1 MIEYHN
7 SRPLRIIGPMREVL
21 TRDNL
26 PPRDTTR
33 WVASRKAQ
41 VVAAVEG
48 GLITIEE
55 AMARYDLS
63 LEEFYSWQRAMD
75 RGGVSGLRVAAAQRG
90 RVERHRAAGAPG
102 GRCDLPLGAGAVE
115 RIPHRRPGVA
125 A

>member
-90 RVERHRAAGAPG
+90 RAERHHHAAS
-102 GRCDLPLGAGAVE
+102 RVLSLVT
-115 RIPHRRPGVA
+115 H
-125 A
+125 

>member
-41 VVAAVEG
+41 VVAAVEA
-48 GLITIEE
+48 GLITIDE
-55 AMARYDLS
+55 AMARYNLS

-75 RGGVSGLRVAAAQRG
+75 RAGVSGLRIAASQRD
-90 RVERHRAAGAPG
+90 RAERHRHFVTRELA
-102 GRCDLPLGAGAVE
+102 LTT
-115 RIPHRRPGVA
+115 H
-125 A
+125 

>member
-26 PPRDTTR
+26 PPRNTTR

-41 VVAAVEG
+41 VVAAVEA

-55 AMARYDLS
+55 AMARYNLS
-63 LEEFYSWQRAMD
+63 HEEFYSWQRAMD
-75 RGGVSGLRVAAAQRG
+75 RAGVSGLRVGAAQRG
-90 RVERHRAAGAPG
+90 RNERERHAGS
-102 GRCDLPLGAGAVE
+102 
-115 RIPHRRPGVA
+115 RILELTTH
-125 A
+125 

>member
-26 PPRDTTR
+26 PPRTTTR

-41 VVAAVEG
+41 VVAAVES

-55 AMARYDLS
+55 AMARYNLS
-63 LEEFYSWQRAMD
+63 LEEFASWQRAMD
-75 RGGVSGLRVAAAQRG
+75 RGGVAGLRVAAAQRQRHERSHHAG
-90 RVERHRAAGAPG
+90 SRVLKATLH
-102 GRCDLPLGAGAVE
+102 
-115 RIPHRRPGVA
+115 
-125 A
+125 

>member
-41 VVAAVEG
+41 VVAAVEA

-55 AMARYDLS
+55 AMARYNLS

-75 RGGVSGLRVAAAQRG
+75 RGGVSGLRIAAAQRD
-90 RVERHRAAGAPG
+90 RAERHRHSTTRELA
-102 GRCDLPLGAGAVE
+102 LTT
-115 RIPHRRPGVA
+115 H
-125 A
+125 